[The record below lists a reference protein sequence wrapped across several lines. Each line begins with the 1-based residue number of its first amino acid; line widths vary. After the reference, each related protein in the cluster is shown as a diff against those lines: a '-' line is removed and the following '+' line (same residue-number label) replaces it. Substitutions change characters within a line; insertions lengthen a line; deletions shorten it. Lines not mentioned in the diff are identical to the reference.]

1 MQEHILDKR
10 SIFISK
16 FTGDVSKIEKN
27 IDSIKNLDKGRTI
40 SNINGYQSNAIP
52 YGFTELVKEVG
63 AGVKEILNIE
73 KPLLSSFWVN
83 INNGFSKNKTHVHAH
98 ITENSFFS
106 FSCVYY
112 HKVCCDKSPIVFE
125 SLIPSIF
132 TKEHT
137 YYPQSQD
144 IIFFW
149 GSIPHRVEPCMKENH
164 ERISIAFN
172 FTNYKS

>member
-16 FTGDVSKIEKN
+16 FTGDISKIDEN
-27 IDSIKNLDKGRTI
+27 INSIKNLDKGRVIT
-40 SNINGYQSNAIP
+40 NVNGYQSNDIP

-63 AGVKEILNIE
+63 AGVREILQSD
-73 KPLLSSFWVN
+73 KPNLINFWLN
-83 INNGFSKNKTHVHAH
+83 INNGYSKNVSH
-98 ITENSFFS
+98 IHQNKNGNSFFS

-112 HKVCCDKSPIVFE
+112 HKVCCNECPIVFE
-125 SLIPSIF
+125 NLIPSIF
-132 TKEHT
+132 SDHYAYAPKNQE
-137 YYPQSQD
+137 

-149 GSIPHRVEPCMKENH
+149 GSIPHRVEPCSQENH

-172 FTNYKS
+172 FQP

>member
-1 MQEHILDKR
+1 MNIKEHILDKR

-16 FTGDVSKIEKN
+16 FTGDLSKIDKN

-40 SNINGYQSNAIP
+40 SNINGYQSNPIP

-73 KPLLSSFWVN
+73 KPFLSSFWLN
-83 INNGFSKNKTHVHAH
+83 INDGYSRNNSH
-98 ITENSFFS
+98 IHSDITGNTLFS

-125 SLIPSIF
+125 NLIPTIF
-132 TKEHT
+132 PMEHP
-137 YYPQSQD
+137 YYPQNQD

-149 GSIPHRVEPCMKENH
+149 GSIPHRVEPCMEENH

-172 FTNYKS
+172 FKS